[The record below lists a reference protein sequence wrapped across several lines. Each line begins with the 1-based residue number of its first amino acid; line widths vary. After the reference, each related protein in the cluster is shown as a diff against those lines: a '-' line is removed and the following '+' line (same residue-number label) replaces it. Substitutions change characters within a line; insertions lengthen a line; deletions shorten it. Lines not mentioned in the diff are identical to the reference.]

1 MDSLENSLKQTKA
14 RWYIKNRKRLL
25 EKQKEIYKCKKRET
39 AMKKIEQ
46 KIILRFD

>member
-1 MDSLENSLKQTKA
+1 MDSLDKSLKQTKA

-25 EKQKEIYKCKKRET
+25 ERQKELYIRKKRKT

-46 KIILRFD
+46 KIILTFD